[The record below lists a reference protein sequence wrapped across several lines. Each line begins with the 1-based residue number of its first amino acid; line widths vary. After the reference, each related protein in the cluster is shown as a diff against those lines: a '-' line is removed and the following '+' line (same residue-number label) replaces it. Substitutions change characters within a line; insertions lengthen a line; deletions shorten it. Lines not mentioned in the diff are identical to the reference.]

1 MARRT
6 RAKNVKWR
14 FVEDENKIQYVFFAA
29 GRKKIT
35 ATIEPTQV
43 DGEIRFVP
51 HAILPNGN
59 DINPQNMAF
68 TLESARRNARR
79 HISFY
84 LSSPDFEEDTQQPG
98 TIVKDW
104 NELEKNV
111 RWSKGQH

>member
-1 MARRT
+1 
-6 RAKNVKWR
+6 
-14 FVEDENKIQYVFFAA
+14 
-29 GRKKIT
+29 
-35 ATIEPTQV
+35 
-43 DGEIRFVP
+43 
-51 HAILPNGN
+51 
-59 DINPQNMAF
+59 MAF